1 VDTTSTLFFIA
12 KALNLFYTDINPEI
26 PENLA
31 CHLPPDLT
39 QLTLLDL
46 TNITNDYSINPDIIL
61 KITRER
67 IKPEAAIDGTQSILQ
82 IILTISERVKQPL

>member
-1 VDTTSTLFFIA
+1 VDTTSALFFIA

-26 PENLA
+26 PENLT

-67 IKPEAAIDGTQSILQ
+67 IKPEAAINGTQSILQ